1 MLQMDLQY
9 LPDQLF
15 FIDRSAASFVEI
27 TPEMARGEYW
37 TTMDV
42 TSHASAINV
51 ERKQLMDLLNLFT
64 GMTPLMVESFGLPPN
79 IPELARRILVRGF
92 SEETVEELLPMLEYS
107 SNMLR
112 NQGLQRA
119 AEMEQQQAQQAQTQ
133 QGTAP
138 QFSDP
143 QAQAAQD
150 AVTAGQNANTGIGP
164 LNPQAFA
171 EGVAPSEGG
180 QAAEAEAS

>member
-1 MLQMDLQY
+1 LQ
-9 LPDQLF
+9 
-15 FIDRSAASFVEI
+15 
-27 TPEMARGEYW
+27 
-37 TTMDV
+37 
-42 TSHASAINV
+42 
-51 ERKQLMDLLNLFT
+51 K
-64 GMTPLMVESFGLPPN
+64 
-79 IPELARRILVRGF
+79 
-92 SEETVEELLPMLEYS
+92 
-107 SNMLR
+107 
-112 NQGLQRA
+112 A
-119 AEMEQQQAQQAQTQ
+119 AEMEQQQVMQNQAQTQ

-138 QFSDP
+138 QFEDP